1 MVSVRFSQV
10 RIAAEER
17 EVWPRHAVGAGDS
30 YRLGNAGMHA
40 V

>member
-1 MVSVRFSQV
+1 MSEKVSQV
-10 RIAAEER
+10 RIAAEKR
-17 EVWPRHAVGAGDS
+17 EVWPRHAVGAVDS